1 MEVDV
6 TRLLRAWSS
15 GDSQALNA
23 LTPLVYEEL
32 DKLAHWH
39 MRLENPGPTL
49 QTTALVNEAY
59 LRLVDM
65 RQVSWRDR
73 AHFFALASRVIRH
86 VLVDAARSRLSLKRG
101 ADASPEAL
109 DEDLLVSENPPAD
122 IIALDD
128 ALRTLS
134 TIDERKNQVVE
145 LRFFGGLTV
154 EEAGEVLGL
163 SAETVK
169 RDWKLVKAW
178 TPAMGHVCWPALE
191 ADVERLVVVSH
202 RLSRLRPVCTSGQR
216 FRRAPYRLHWM
227 REFSIEGVIHER

>member
-1 MEVDV
+1 MGADV

-15 GDSQALNA
+15 GDSEALNA

-32 DKLAHWH
+32 HRRAHWQ
-39 MRLENPGPTL
+39 MRHEHPGHTL

-65 RQVSWRDR
+65 RMVSWRDR

-86 VLVDAARSRLSLKRG
+86 VLVDAARSRRSLKRG
-101 ADASPEAL
+101 ADAAPEAL
-109 DEDLLVSENPPAD
+109 NEELLISENPVTD

-128 ALRTLS
+128 ALKALS
-134 TIDERKNQVVE
+134 AIDERKNQVVE

-154 EEAGEVLGL
+154 EETAEVLRV

-169 RDWKLVKAW
+169 RDWKLAKAW
-178 TPAMGHVCWPALE
+178 LRRE
-191 ADVERLVVVSH
+191 LRRER
-202 RLSRLRPVCTSGQR
+202 
-216 FRRAPYRLHWM
+216 
-227 REFSIEGVIHER
+227 

>member
-1 MEVDV
+1 MEADV
-6 TRLLRAWSS
+6 TRLLRAWSG
-15 GDSQALNA
+15 GDSEALTA

-32 DKLAHWH
+32 HRRAHWH
-39 MRLENPGPTL
+39 MRRENAGHTL

-86 VLVDAARSRLSLKRG
+86 VLVDAARSRRSLKRG
-101 ADASPEAL
+101 GDAPPEAL
-109 DEDLLVSENPPAD
+109 DDDVLVSEKPPAD

-128 ALRTLS
+128 ALRALS
-134 TIDERKNQVVE
+134 AIDERKSQVVE

-154 EEAGEVLGL
+154 EETAEVLTV

-169 RDWKLVKAW
+169 RDWKLAKAW
-178 TPAMGHVCWPALE
+178 LRRE
-191 ADVERLVVVSH
+191 LRRER
-202 RLSRLRPVCTSGQR
+202 
-216 FRRAPYRLHWM
+216 
-227 REFSIEGVIHER
+227 

>member
-1 MEVDV
+1 MLFRWAS
-6 TRLLRAWSS
+6 TR
-15 GDSQALNA
+15 
-23 LTPLVYEEL
+23 
-32 DKLAHWH
+32 AHWH
-39 MRLENPGPTL
+39 MRRENPGHTL

-86 VLVDAARSRLSLKRG
+86 VLVDAARSRRSLKRG
-101 ADASPEAL
+101 ADITPQALEA
-109 DEDLLVSENPPAD
+109 DLPVSENPPAD

-154 EEAGEVLGL
+154 EEAAEVLNV

-169 RDWKLVKAW
+169 RDWKLAKVWLFRELGANKA
-178 TPAMGHVCWPALE
+178 
-191 ADVERLVVVSH
+191 S
-202 RLSRLRPVCTSGQR
+202 
-216 FRRAPYRLHWM
+216 
-227 REFSIEGVIHER
+227 

>member
-1 MEVDV
+1 MEADV

-15 GDSQALNA
+15 GDSEALNA

-32 DKLAHWH
+32 HRRAHWH
-39 MRLENPGPTL
+39 MRRENPGHTL

-86 VLVDAARSRLSLKRG
+86 VLVDAARSRGSLKRG
-101 ADASPEAL
+101 ADASPESL
-109 DEDLLVSENPPAD
+109 DENLPVSENPPAD

-134 TIDERKNQVVE
+134 TIDERKSQVVE

-154 EEAGEVLGL
+154 EEAAEVLGV
-163 SAETVK
+163 SVETVK
-169 RDWKLVKAW
+169 RDWKLAKAW
-178 TPAMGHVCWPALE
+178 LRRE
-191 ADVERLVVVSH
+191 LRRER
-202 RLSRLRPVCTSGQR
+202 
-216 FRRAPYRLHWM
+216 
-227 REFSIEGVIHER
+227 

>member
-1 MEVDV
+1 MEADV
-6 TRLLRAWSS
+6 TRLLRAWSG
-15 GDSQALNA
+15 GDSEALTA

-32 DKLAHWH
+32 HRRAHWH
-39 MRLENPGPTL
+39 MRRENAGHTL

-86 VLVDAARSRLSLKRG
+86 VLVDAARSRRSLKRG
-101 ADASPEAL
+101 ADAAPETING
-109 DEDLLVSENPPAD
+109 ELLISANPLTD

-128 ALRTLS
+128 ALRALS
-134 TIDERKNQVVE
+134 AIDARKNQVVE

-154 EEAGEVLGL
+154 EETAEVLGV

-169 RDWKLVKAW
+169 RDWKLAKAW
-178 TPAMGHVCWPALE
+178 
-191 ADVERLVVVSH
+191 
-202 RLSRLRPVCTSGQR
+202 LRR
-216 FRRAPYRLHWM
+216 ELRR
-227 REFSIEGVIHER
+227 E

>member
-1 MEVDV
+1 MDADV

-15 GDSQALNA
+15 GDSEALNA

-32 DKLAHWH
+32 HRRAHWH
-39 MRLENPGPTL
+39 MRRENRGHTL
-49 QTTALVNEAY
+49 QTTALVNETY

-86 VLVDAARSRLSLKRG
+86 VLVDAARSRRSLKRG
-101 ADASPEAL
+101 ADASPGAL
-109 DEDLLVSENPPAD
+109 DEDLLISENPVAD

-128 ALRTLS
+128 ALRALS
-134 TIDERKNQVVE
+134 AIDERKNQVVE

-154 EEAGEVLGL
+154 EETAEVLRV

-169 RDWKLVKAW
+169 RDWKLAKAW
-178 TPAMGHVCWPALE
+178 
-191 ADVERLVVVSH
+191 
-202 RLSRLRPVCTSGQR
+202 LRR
-216 FRRAPYRLHWM
+216 ELRR
-227 REFSIEGVIHER
+227 EK

>member
-1 MEVDV
+1 MGADV

-15 GDSQALNA
+15 GDSEALNA

-32 DKLAHWH
+32 HRRAHWQ
-39 MRLENPGPTL
+39 MRHEHPGHTL

-65 RQVSWRDR
+65 RTVSWRDR

-86 VLVDAARSRLSLKRG
+86 VLVDAARSRRSLKRG
-101 ADASPEAL
+101 ADAAPEAL
-109 DEDLLVSENPPAD
+109 NEELLISENPVTD

-128 ALRTLS
+128 ALKALS
-134 TIDERKNQVVE
+134 AIDERKNQVVE

-154 EEAGEVLGL
+154 EETAEVLRV

-169 RDWKLVKAW
+169 RDWKLAKAW
-178 TPAMGHVCWPALE
+178 LRRE
-191 ADVERLVVVSH
+191 LRRER
-202 RLSRLRPVCTSGQR
+202 
-216 FRRAPYRLHWM
+216 
-227 REFSIEGVIHER
+227 

>member
-1 MEVDV
+1 MGADV

-15 GDSQALNA
+15 GDSEALNA

-32 DKLAHWH
+32 HRRAHWQ
-39 MRLENPGPTL
+39 MRHEHPGHTL

-65 RQVSWRDR
+65 RTVSWRDR

-86 VLVDAARSRLSLKRG
+86 VLVDAARSRRSLKRG
-101 ADASPEAL
+101 ADAAPEAL
-109 DEDLLVSENPPAD
+109 DEELLISENPVTD

-128 ALRTLS
+128 ALKALS
-134 TIDERKNQVVE
+134 AIDERKNQVVE

-154 EEAGEVLGL
+154 EETAEVLRV

-169 RDWKLVKAW
+169 RDWKLAKAW
-178 TPAMGHVCWPALE
+178 LRRE
-191 ADVERLVVVSH
+191 LRRER
-202 RLSRLRPVCTSGQR
+202 
-216 FRRAPYRLHWM
+216 
-227 REFSIEGVIHER
+227 